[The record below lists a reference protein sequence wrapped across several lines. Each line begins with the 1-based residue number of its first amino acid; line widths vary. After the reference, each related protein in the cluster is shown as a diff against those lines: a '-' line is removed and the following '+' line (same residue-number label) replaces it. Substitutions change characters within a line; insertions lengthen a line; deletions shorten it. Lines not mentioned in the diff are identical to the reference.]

1 MEQYKVLLRLLTQV
15 RQAHD
20 YAQIAVK
27 YSPARAGIMNS
38 CRDAENK
45 IAKELRELYETMTE
59 DELAEADEYIKTGE
73 YQKQRV
79 RVL

>member
-38 CRDAENK
+38 
-45 IAKELRELYETMTE
+45 
-59 DELAEADEYIKTGE
+59 
-73 YQKQRV
+73 
-79 RVL
+79 